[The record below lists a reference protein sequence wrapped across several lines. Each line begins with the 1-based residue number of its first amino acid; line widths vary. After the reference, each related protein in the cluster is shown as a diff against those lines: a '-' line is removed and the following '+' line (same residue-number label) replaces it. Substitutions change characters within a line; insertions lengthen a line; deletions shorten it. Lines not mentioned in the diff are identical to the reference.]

1 MFLMKARYLRSKR
14 YLSFVAKRAQLKST
28 FLSWWQR
35 KMPETR
41 TVYFVGSVPG
51 DPELITLRAKK
62 LVEEADIIVYS
73 GSLLNPTILQYAKKN
88 AQLYDAAIIDREKIY
103 HILHNSAKEG
113 KVVIRFHDGD
123 PALFSTIREQIDML
137 EADGIKCN
145 VVPGVTALLGAAAD
159 MNLELTLPGVTQTLI
174 ITRAELRTPVPERE
188 SIAEL
193 AKHGATMAF
202 YLSVHLIQDV
212 VAELKKGGI
221 YTDSTPAAVVYRA
234 TWEDE
239 KIIKGTLG
247 DIARR
252 TKEAKIIKTALI
264 IVGDVIAPAK
274 YEYSKVYDA
283 SFTHGYR
290 KGTVK
295 GKK

>member
-1 MFLMKARYLRSKR
+1 M
-14 YLSFVAKRAQLKST
+14 
-28 FLSWWQR
+28 
-35 KMPETR
+35 
-41 TVYFVGSVPG
+41 
-51 DPELITLRAKK
+51 
-62 LVEEADIIVYS
+62 
-73 GSLLNPTILQYAKKN
+73 
-88 AQLYDAAIIDREKIY
+88 QLYDAAIIDREKIY
-103 HILHNSAKEG
+103 QILYNSAKEG

-123 PALFSTIREQIDML
+123 PALFSAIREQIDKL
-137 EADGIKCN
+137 ESDGIKCK

-202 YLSVHLIQDV
+202 YLSVHLIGEV
-212 VAELKKGGI
+212 VNELLKGGGGGGRI
-221 YTDSTPAAVVYRA
+221 YTEKTPAAVVYRA

-247 DIARR
+247 DIVKR

-264 IVGDVIAPAK
+264 IVGEAIAPAK

-283 SFTHGYR
+283 RFTHAYR
-290 KGTVK
+290 KGVVK
-295 GKK
+295 EKKD